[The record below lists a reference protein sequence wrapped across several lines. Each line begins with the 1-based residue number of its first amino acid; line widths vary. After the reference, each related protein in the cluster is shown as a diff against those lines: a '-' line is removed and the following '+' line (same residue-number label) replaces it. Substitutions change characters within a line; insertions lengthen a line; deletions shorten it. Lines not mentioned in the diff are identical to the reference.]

1 MLKGRIGT
9 AASGSITLLA
19 ALIMLC
25 IPASWARADG
35 LSVAVLY
42 PELREPF
49 RSVFMEIVG
58 GIEAG
63 LKTPVKSYTL
73 TNDDSALKSQ
83 LAQERI
89 QVAITLGRAGLLMA
103 RKLADTLPVVVG
115 ATFISPDAENRGLA
129 GITLAPDPD
138 ALFDRL
144 KKLAPDI
151 KRVSVVYE
159 PKSKTWEIDQARK
172 AAKERGVTLNALP
185 AEDLRSSAMLYR
197 TVLDETREN
206 GNAIWLLQD
215 DAAMDERALLPLIL
229 KEAWDNNLVVFS
241 SNPDHVR
248 KGALFSLYPD
258 NAGMGRSLAAMARTR
273 LQGSSSKSADIEPLK
288 DLLLAVNLRTAEH
301 LGLRFDS
308 QDRHQFDLVFPAP

>member
-1 MLKGRIGT
+1 MLKDRLAPVARACI
-9 AASGSITLLA
+9 ALLA
-19 ALIMLC
+19 FVLLC
-25 IPASWARADG
+25 IPLLVRADS

-49 RSVFMEIVG
+49 RGVFLEIVG

-63 LKTPVKSYTL
+63 LKNPVKSFTL
-73 TNDDSALKSQ
+73 AEDDDALKSQ
-83 LAQERI
+83 LLQERI
-89 QVAITLGRAGLLMA
+89 QVAITLGRSGLLVA
-103 RKLADTLPVVVG
+103 RRLADTLPVVVG
-115 ATFISPDAENRGLA
+115 ATFISPDTENRGLA
-129 GITLAPDPD
+129 GITLAPAPD

-144 KKLAPDI
+144 KKLAPEI

-159 PKSKTWEIDQARK
+159 PRTKTWEIDQARR
-172 AAKERGVTLNALP
+172 AAKEHGLTLNALS
-185 AEDLRSSAMLYR
+185 AEDLRSSAMHYR

-206 GNAIWLLQD
+206 GSAIWLLQD
-215 DAAMDERALLPLIL
+215 DAAMDERALLPMIL

-258 NAGMGRSLAAMARTR
+258 NAGMGRSLAAMARRR
-273 LQGSSSKSADIEPLK
+273 LQAGASGGAEIEPLK

-308 QDRHQFDLVFPAP
+308 QDRRQFDLVFPAP